1 MNEDDGL
8 PAIQHLHQGV
18 ESLVA
23 QVLPPAVGRQFH
35 PIGPQCIEG
44 IDGLGHGRLHIGQ
57 REGGTKAEAIGMG
70 CFQSGTI
77 FVTGPYHLPALLVV
91 AETGLRSRHR
101 QHRAGNAGTVHKRQV
116 RIDILGRERE
126 PLFQLGMMPGK
137 HLPIIGQ
144 NVVAMHIDY
153 LSGKAGEIANHKE
166 NHKIQPPF
174 HRPMLDSLHTVF
186 RLRYRAL

>member
-1 MNEDDGL
+1 MNEDDGP

-57 REGGTKAEAIGMG
+57 REGSTKAKAIGIG
-70 CFQSGTI
+70 RFQSGTI
-77 FVTGPYHLPALLVV
+77 FVTGPYHLPALLAV

-101 QHRAGNAGTVHKRQV
+101 QHRAGNAGTVHKRQM
-116 RIDILGRERE
+116 RIDIPGRERKT
-126 PLFQLGMMPGK
+126 LFQLGMMPGK
-137 HLPIIGQ
+137 HSPIIGQ
-144 NVVAMHIDY
+144 NVVAMHIDH
-153 LSGKAGEIANHKE
+153 LSGMACKTSGHKDKY
-166 NHKIQPPF
+166 KI
-174 HRPMLDSLHTVF
+174 
-186 RLRYRAL
+186 